1 MKNHNVEAIANPR
14 AARIAPQEGMTGAM
28 RVLYPETSP
37 EQNFHAKVWVGG
49 DSVNTGEYEDEAR
62 AVVAYLRSIDDRITS
77 PTGAEQDSNTYQLQ
91 QWRSLDL
98 RPDKIPQNYDEK
110 WQLRPLNLGWNPELV
125 CHLRKLRSEDAAT
138 TLTFYIDADKFK
150 DNNGNNYEY
159 FVISLDKLEYKLHLL
174 SRFVTHYP
182 EPEDNYTY
190 THIEEN
196 LPMDLIFENTS
207 FDHVDEELM
216 HEENDNNPIV
226 VGPQTLAGAGEVTVN
241 VPGGYY
247 DLEEEDSVWRLNTDF
262 VLVVREKEQ
271 Q

>member
-1 MKNHNVEAIANPR
+1 MKNHNVEAIANPG
-14 AARIAPQEGMTGAM
+14 AARIVPQERMPEAM
-28 RVLYPETSP
+28 RVLYPGTEP
-37 EQNFHAKVWVGG
+37 VQNFQAKMWVGG
-49 DSVNTGEYEDEAR
+49 NDENDGEYEDEAR

-91 QWRSLDL
+91 QWRSIDPNYTP
-98 RPDKIPQNYDEK
+98 PDYDNK
-110 WQLRPLNLGWNPELV
+110 WQLKQLRLDKEPEGA
-125 CHLRKLRSEDAAT
+125 CHLRKSRIEDAAT

-196 LPMDLIFENTS
+196 LPLDLIFEHTT
-207 FDHVDEELM
+207 FDKIEGAPAHP
-216 HEENDNNPIV
+216 ENDNNPIV
-226 VGPQTLAGAGEVTVN
+226 VGPQTLPASGEVTVN
-241 VPGGYY
+241 VPGKYK
-247 DLEEEDSVWRLNTDF
+247 DLEENPEAKIYLSDF
-262 VLVVREKEQ
+262 VICIKPQAEW
-271 Q
+271 

>member
-1 MKNHNVEAIANPR
+1 
-14 AARIAPQEGMTGAM
+14 M
-28 RVLYPETSP
+28 RVVYPETEP
-37 EQNFHAKVWVGG
+37 VQNFQAKVWVGG
-49 DSVNTGEYEDEAR
+49 DSIDDAEYEDDKVKA
-62 AVVAYLRSIDDRITS
+62 AVAYLRSIDDRITS

-91 QWRSLDL
+91 QWGNIDYSN
-98 RPDKIPQNYDEK
+98 PPANYDEK
-110 WQLRPLNLGWNPELV
+110 WQLRPLNLDKKPYDF
-125 CHLRKLRSEDAAT
+125 CHLRKPRIEDAAT

-196 LPMDLIFENTS
+196 LPLDLIFEHTT
-207 FDHVDEELM
+207 FDKVQDVLM
-216 HEENDNNPIV
+216 HPENNNNPIV
-226 VGPQTLAGAGEVTVN
+226 VGPLTLPASGEVTVN

-247 DLEEEDSVWRLNTDF
+247 DLEEEYSEWRPNTDF

>member
-1 MKNHNVEAIANPR
+1 MP
-14 AARIAPQEGMTGAM
+14 GTM
-28 RVLYPETSP
+28 RVLYPETEP
-37 EQNFHAKVWVGG
+37 VQNFQAKVWVGG
-49 DSVNTGEYEDEAR
+49 DSENDAEYTTGTIKT
-62 AVVAYLRSIDDRITS
+62 VVAYLRSIDNRINSDGTS
-77 PTGAEQDSNTYQLQ
+77 KTTSYQLQ

-110 WQLRPLNLGWNPELV
+110 WQLRPLNLDKAANV

-150 DNNGNNYEY
+150 DNDGNKYEY

-196 LPMDLIFENTS
+196 LPLDLIFENTS
-207 FDHVDEELM
+207 FDYVYEKLEHP
-216 HEENDNNPIV
+216 ENDNNPIV
-226 VGPQTLAGAGEVTVN
+226 VGPQTLAAAGEVTVN

-247 DLEEEDSVWRLNTDF
+247 DLELEDSVWLPHTDF

>member
-1 MKNHNVEAIANPR
+1 MKNHNVEAIASPG
-14 AARIAPQEGMTGAM
+14 AARIAPQEEMTGRM

-37 EQNFHAKVWVGG
+37 VQNFQAKVWVGG

-62 AVVAYLRSIDDRITS
+62 AVVAYLRSIDNRIYSDGTS
-77 PTGAEQDSNTYQLQ
+77 KTTSYQLQ

-98 RPDKIPQNYDEK
+98 GPDKIPQNYNEK
-110 WQLRPLNLGWNPELV
+110 WQLRPLNLDKEPELV
-125 CHLRKLRSEDAAT
+125 CHLRKPRSEDAAT

-150 DNNGNNYEY
+150 DNDGFNYEY
-159 FVISLDKLEYKLHLL
+159 FVISMDKLEYKLHLL

-182 EPEDNYTY
+182 DPTDNYTY

-216 HEENDNNPIV
+216 HEENDNNPVV
-226 VGPQTLAGAGEVTVN
+226 VGPQTLPASGEVTVN

-247 DLEEEDSVWRLNTDF
+247 DLELEDSVWLPHTDF
-262 VLVVREKEQ
+262 VLAVREKEQ